1 MTIPIKSNM
10 QVQSGATISATGT
23 GAIDA
28 TETGGINVT
37 GNQPS
42 HAGQI
47 LISQTGNT
55 SALWADPQVQGL
67 YADGSSISSPPAYS
81 APTTIC
87 PVYVGGN
94 KSGNLTGL
102 SLDTSSNLYV
112 NVQTGAV
119 TVSGTVAVSSVSG
132 TVAVTG
138 TFFQATQP
146 VSGTVAVSSVS
157 GSVAVTG
164 TFFQATQ
171 PVSIASSVPVTQ
183 STTPWEVSPTAS
195 ANTAAN
201 PFFNEIVTGSSNVFS
216 HILNQDGSGNVGVNV
231 ENTVAVTG
239 TFSGS
244 TVTQVT
250 PGTYVQSAGASFTSS
265 STAVLTLTS
274 NVVGGDTI
282 FVGFSYT
289 STSTISSVVDN
300 LGNQYKQITTTGPEN
315 SLDYALYYATG
326 CFAGATTITVTFN
339 TTTSGEIVGAEYNGQ
354 VYLLTQAGSFGTGTT
369 FTTGAQSP
377 LGGTRSNSLNICF
390 AYAQGGTLVTN
401 NAITT
406 SSGGKALSPRFT
418 NSNYMLGE
426 AVLNEPESLDFSFA
440 QASSSG
446 YAFIIAQLA
455 IMNPAQVPLANATFY
470 QKPGAWIPVGGV
482 DTAGS
487 SVTGG
492 VISVQG
498 VSSGGLYMQTD
509 IYKNALV
516 SLSNTTSGIG
526 SVNGSFTMPV
536 SGQYQLAQPL
546 LTTSNSQGLIQLDIR
561 GNQLTTVGVQTTV
574 GSAWSS
580 GTAINTLQYLPGSTT
595 EGQLVGFPAMYIQL
609 DNDNAFSAGA
619 VTFQGT
625 YDNVNWV
632 TIPVAQVLT
641 QSRSHSFPIHTRS

>member
-498 VSSGGLYMQTD
+498 VSSGGLYISDGHRQERLGF
-509 IYKNALV
+509 AL
-516 SLSNTTSGIG
+516 
-526 SVNGSFTMPV
+526 
-536 SGQYQLAQPL
+536 
-546 LTTSNSQGLIQLDIR
+546 
-561 GNQLTTVGVQTTV
+561 
-574 GSAWSS
+574 
-580 GTAINTLQYLPGSTT
+580 
-595 EGQLVGFPAMYIQL
+595 E
-609 DNDNAFSAGA
+609 
-619 VTFQGT
+619 
-625 YDNVNWV
+625 YD
-632 TIPVAQVLT
+632 Q
-641 QSRSHSFPIHTRS
+641 RYRCG

>member
-171 PVSIASSVPVTQ
+171 PVSIASSVSVTQ

-492 VISVQG
+492 VLSVQG

-509 IYKNALV
+509 VYKNALV

-526 SVNGSFTMPV
+526 AVNGSFTMPV

-574 GSAWSS
+574 GSALVVWNRDQHASVSS
-580 GTAINTLQYLPGSTT
+580 GLHN
-595 EGQLVGFPAMYIQL
+595 
-609 DNDNAFSAGA
+609 
-619 VTFQGT
+619 
-625 YDNVNWV
+625 
-632 TIPVAQVLT
+632 
-641 QSRSHSFPIHTRS
+641 